1 MRVTLGGQQVVLHA
15 WWQPLSEAW
24 YLLLHTRGE
33 EPIAL
38 GRQVATARRLVE
50 APSVFS
56 GELVVV
62 PLERDATSIG
72 REAWGR
78 THGAGLFGRGRGG
91 SGGLGDMTQ
100 YLRQVKVEIESS
112 DRTVLIVEQLRVVF
126 DLRSEKQS
134 STSPST
140 VKIYNLGRASA
151 SHIAERGQVVRVTG
165 DIGNADSLFEG
176 EIRRVL
182 HERSGLDRIT
192 TVVLGGSDSALSGA
206 AVSLSL
212 PGRVGLR
219 EVVKRIVKVMGLQIG
234 TLDVVPDE
242 TFEEGY
248 YYNGSAKTAL
258 TRLLEPRGVTSYE
271 AAGMMLFARRGAEV
285 PVGESLL
292 TERTGL
298 IGSPSVTEDDG
309 VRAKMALNGSIELDQ
324 VVEIQSEA
332 LNRRFVVNSV
342 VHRGDNWGGGVRDG
356 DRGSQGRSAD
366 AGGSQRVGGACGGVV
381 TSMNRDTCVSSA
393 HLGQLMGN

>member
-1 MRVTLGGQQVVLHA
+1 M
-15 WWQPLSEAW
+15 
-24 YLLLHTRGE
+24 
-33 EPIAL
+33 
-38 GRQVATARRLVE
+38 
-50 APSVFS
+50 
-56 GELVVV
+56 
-62 PLERDATSIG
+62 
-72 REAWGR
+72 
-78 THGAGLFGRGRGG
+78 
-91 SGGLGDMTQ
+91 
-100 YLRQVKVEIESS
+100 
-112 DRTVLIVEQLRVVF
+112 
-126 DLRSEKQS
+126 
-134 STSPST
+134 
-140 VKIYNLGRASA
+140 
-151 SHIAERGQVVRVTG
+151 
-165 DIGNADSLFEG
+165 
-176 EIRRVL
+176 
-182 HERSGLDRIT
+182 
-192 TVVLGGSDSALSGA
+192 LGGSDSALSGA
-206 AVSLSL
+206 AVSLNL

-342 VHRGDNWGGGVRDG
+342 VHRGDNWGGEFVTEIEAAKADPPMQAVAS
-356 DRGSQGRSAD
+356 GSAEL
-366 AGGSQRVGGACGGVV
+366 VV
-381 TSMNRDTCVSSA
+381 A
-393 HLGQLMGN
+393 